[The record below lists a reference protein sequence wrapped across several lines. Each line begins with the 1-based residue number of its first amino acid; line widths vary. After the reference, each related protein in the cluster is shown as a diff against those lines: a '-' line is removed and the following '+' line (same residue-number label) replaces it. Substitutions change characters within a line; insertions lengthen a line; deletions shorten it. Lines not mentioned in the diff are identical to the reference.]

1 LHDNAFN
8 GSIPITLGLLSN
20 LTLLDVSGN
29 DLTGPIPPQLGNA
42 NQLISLL
49 LNNNNLTGT
58 IPVSSTNNYNLGIDN
73 LTSLITL

>member
-1 LHDNAFN
+1 MLYYLDGFHFFCFR
-8 GSIPITLGLLSN
+8 
-20 LTLLDVSGN
+20 DVSGN